1 MPPWL
6 DWLDWLKWDC
16 IGAGALGKILGVWFG
31 FCVSIVR
38 KLFRWTLTVS
48 KSPTRATPNP
58 QISHQD
64 QPIQTGTSFWR
75 KLHKIAV
82 STLLTIAVWVAITWK
97 PVWSAAGDEGDRLLT
112 VVLIL
117 TSAAWPISLLWI
129 LFTKPVRK
137 NVTGMLQMRPSL
149 FESDS
154 RKTVNDHRS

>member
-48 KSPTRATPNP
+48 QSPARATPNP

-64 QPIQTGTSFWR
+64 QPIQTSTSFWR
-75 KLHKIAV
+75 KLGKIAV
-82 STLLTIAVWVAITWK
+82 STLLTVAVWVAITWK
-97 PVWSAAGDEGDRLLT
+97 PVWSAAGAEGDRLLA

-117 TSAAWPISLLWI
+117 ASAAWPISLLWI

-137 NVTGMLQMRPSL
+137 NVTDTLQML
-149 FESDS
+149 LS
-154 RKTVNDHRS
+154 RYSKADRAKV

>member
-38 KLFRWTLTVS
+38 KLFRWTVTVN
-48 KSPTRATPNP
+48 KSPTRSTPTP

-75 KLHKIAV
+75 KLRKIAV
-82 STLLTIAVWVAITWK
+82 STLLTVAVWVAITWK
-97 PVWSAAGDEGDRLLT
+97 PVWAAAGAEGDRLLT

-129 LFTKPVRK
+129 LSTKPVRK
-137 NVTGMLQMRPSL
+137 NVTGTPQMRPSRY
-149 FESDS
+149 S
-154 RKTVNDHRS
+154 RADRAKV

>member
-48 KSPTRATPNP
+48 KGPARSTPNP

-75 KLHKIAV
+75 KLGKIAV
-82 STLLTIAVWVAITWK
+82 STLLTVAVWVAITWK
-97 PVWSAAGDEGDRLLT
+97 PVWSAAGAEGDRFLA

-117 TSAAWPISLLWI
+117 ASAAWPISLLWI
-129 LFTKPVRK
+129 LFPKPVRK
-137 NVTGMLQMRPSL
+137 NVTDTLQMRPSRY
-149 FESDS
+149 SKAD
-154 RKTVNDHRS
+154 RAKV

>member
-31 FCVSIVR
+31 FCVSIVQ

-48 KSPTRATPNP
+48 KSPTRSTPNP

-64 QPIQTGTSFWR
+64 QPIQTGTSFWG
-75 KLHKIAV
+75 KLRKIAA
-82 STLLTIAVWVAITWK
+82 STLLTVALWVAITWK
-97 PVWSAAGDEGDRLLT
+97 PVWSAAGAEGDRLLT

-129 LFTKPVRK
+129 LFAKPVRK
-137 NVTGMLQMRPSL
+137 NVTGTVQMRV
-149 FESDS
+149 S
-154 RKTVNDHRS
+154 RYSRAGRAKV